1 MKKMFFVAVMAMSLG
16 TAAFA
21 AAVNIQEVKTV
32 QVMDD
37 FVTIKLEEVPQAVSD
52 AVAKAYPNQTLK
64 GAAVRQDEEPGTWI
78 YKLTLESED
87 GTESA
92 VLFTDKGEEIK

>member
-1 MKKMFFVAVMAMSLG
+1 M
-16 TAAFA
+16 
-21 AAVNIQEVKTV
+21 
-32 QVMDD
+32 
-37 FVTIKLEEVPQAVSD
+37 SD

-64 GAAVRQDEEPGTWI
+64 GAAVRQDEESGTWI